1 MPSPPM
7 PDASGSTTPS
17 ANDTAIAASTMLP
30 PCSSASAPACD
41 ASGWPETTTARL
53 EVTSGLISGCSA
65 TIASITVSSCRL
77 VARRQR
83 LRAMLRPSSASHRA
97 ADGPLA

>member
-17 ANDTAIAASTMLP
+17 ANETAIAASTILP
-30 PCSSASAPACD
+30 PCSSTRAPACD

-65 TIASITVSSCRL
+65 TIASMTVSSS
-77 VARRQR
+77 ASS
-83 LRAMLRPSSASHRA
+83 RAASAFGRCSAFKASHRA